1 MRRNLLARK
10 VFVLL
15 SVAALHAY
23 FDADREDDIFVD
35 KLRLG
40 EISITKRENKN
51 LVWFSSPFVFFPFCK
66 I

>member
-10 VFVLL
+10 GFVLL

-23 FDADREDDIFVD
+23 FNADREDDIFVD

-40 EISITKRENKN
+40 EIRITKRENKN
-51 LVWFSSPFVFFPFCK
+51 LV
-66 I
+66 